1 MKTKYRLLILVVTLR
16 YTHILQLVKSTK
28 DTVAKPSESVKMLS
42 VTLDSKHVS
51 YINIIMWIRKIESI
65 TCKDI
70 AEY

>member
-1 MKTKYRLLILVVTLR
+1 MKTKYRLFILVVTLR

-51 YINIIMWIRKIESI
+51 YITGAPNRGGGWGGLNPP
-65 TCKDI
+65 
-70 AEY
+70 